1 MAELCS
7 SKGAKVNGALRGE
20 KAKEDDEKIRT
31 EGNQCFVSPEF

>member
-20 KAKEDDEKIRT
+20 KAKEEDEKIRS
-31 EGNQCFVSPEF
+31 EGNQCFMSPEF